1 MNPATPPK
9 PTLPPTLGL
18 VIGIS
23 AVSTASTL
31 VRLAQVHMSPL
42 TIAAW
47 RLTIASTILAPFA
60 LATQRR
66 AWREL
71 DRRMWALML
80 ASGVILALHFYTWI
94 ASLSMTSV
102 AASVVL
108 VTTHPIFVGI
118 LSHFILHERLSRSMV
133 IGMFIAFVGSFII
146 GMEDLGQGT
155 HRLMGDLLALVGGL
169 AMAIYML
176 IGRRLRADLS
186 LLGYIFPVYGTAAV
200 VLMATALLTRATM
213 WGFAPLTW
221 VWILLMALFP
231 QIVGHSSFNWALAHL
246 PATYVSL
253 TILAEPIGSVLLV
266 WLILKEPPTWA
277 SVIGGILIL
286 GGIVLA
292 SRKPRQD
299 TISHSI

>member
-1 MNPATPPK
+1 
-9 PTLPPTLGL
+9 
-18 VIGIS
+18 
-23 AVSTASTL
+23 
-31 VRLAQVHMSPL
+31 
-42 TIAAW
+42 
-47 RLTIASTILAPFA
+47 
-60 LATQRR
+60 
-66 AWREL
+66 
-71 DRRMWALML
+71 ML
-80 ASGVILALHFYTWI
+80 ASGVILAVHFYTWI

-118 LSHFILHERLSRSMV
+118 LSHFILRERLSRSMG

-155 HRLMGDLLALVGGL
+155 HRLVGDLLALIGGL
-169 AMAIYML
+169 AMAVYML

-200 VLMATALLTRATM
+200 VLMAAALLTGATM

-266 WLILKEPPTWA
+266 WLILKEPPTWT

-292 SRKPRQD
+292 SRKPRRD
-299 TISHSI
+299 TAPHSV